1 MVVERVGELD
11 VLEPVSWFDINDT
24 TSLVICAWS
33 TLEVD

>member
-24 TSLVICAWS
+24 TSLVTCAWS